1 MVKQNLLTDI
11 PTPKDLQNNPKFF
24 KESLENNQKANFKIE
39 ITRVLDMIIQNLIC
53 RSTNP
58 PYSTLVE
65 TKNSEEVCKKVVQKL
80 QKKGWRANYNYCD
93 RGGCYIIN
101 VTS

>member
-58 PYSTLVE
+58 
-65 TKNSEEVCKKVVQKL
+65 EEVCKKVVQKL